1 MLAKDFMKLA
11 NQINNANVNTAF
23 KAGYITLAA
32 IYLQHALNKM
42 RAQGK

>member
-1 MLAKDFMKLA
+1 MLVKDFISLA
-11 NQINNANVNTAF
+11 NQVNDSNVNTAF